1 MRYLKCFSGHTHHRN
16 DALTKTSRLI
26 RNTIRVFSGSR
37 VQGDNMKN
45 TSLFLMF
52 TLLGA
57 PGFVT
62 AANSDLANAEYN
74 FAVNELSYSSLN
86 QAAIIGQQGVFNDAQ
101 LRQEG
106 SKLLSV
112 ISQDGAGNR
121 ARVDQSG
128 TYNIAWIDQSG
139 NGNDAGITQDGYGN
153 SAKIIQKGSGNRA
166 NITQYG
172 TQKTAVVVQK
182 QSQMAIR
189 VIQR

>member
-1 MRYLKCFSGHTHHRN
+1 MIYSQ
-16 DALTKTSRLI
+16 
-26 RNTIRVFSGSR
+26 

-45 TSLFLMF
+45 SSLFMMF
-52 TLLGA
+52 TLLGV

-62 AANSDLANAEYN
+62 AAGSDLAHAEYN
-74 FAVNELSYSSLN
+74 FAVNELSRSSLN
-86 QAAIIGQQGVFNDAQ
+86 QAAIIGQQGVNNDAQ
-101 LRQEG
+101 VRQGG

-112 ISQDGAGNR
+112 VFQEGTGNR

-128 TYNIAWIDQSG
+128 TYNFAYIVQSG
-139 NGNDAGITQDGYGN
+139 SSNDASITQGAFGN
-153 SAKIIQKGSGNRA
+153 TAMIIQKGSGNKA

-172 TQKTAVVVQK
+172 TQKTAVVVQR